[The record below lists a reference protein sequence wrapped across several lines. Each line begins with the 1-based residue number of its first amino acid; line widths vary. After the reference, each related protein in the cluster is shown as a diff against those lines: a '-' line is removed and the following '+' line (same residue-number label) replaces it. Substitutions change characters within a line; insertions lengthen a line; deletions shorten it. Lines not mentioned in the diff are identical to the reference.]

1 MSPGPEDQI
10 GETARP
16 EPRAMSHSVI
26 ISLRKAATLAESTD
40 GADVRDVEVT
50 QEAQQPVIV
59 DLAVEIWRL
68 RRRINRLG
76 NEADDRER
84 LAPLEDTT
92 QRLED
97 LLAQHEIETRDH
109 DGEIWQQGSAVEVLH
124 AREGE
129 APLVVVETVRPT
141 IRISG
146 KVVQQGQV
154 ITGPGPEPESKGI
167 SD

>member
-1 MSPGPEDQI
+1 MSPGPKHRISEMTASEMQALNPLVSP
-10 GETARP
+10 ET
-16 EPRAMSHSVI
+16 
-26 ISLRKAATLAESTD
+26 
-40 GADVRDVEVT
+40 
-50 QEAQQPVIV
+50 QQPVIV
-59 DLAVEIWRL
+59 ELAVEIWRL
-68 RRRINRLG
+68 RRRLTRLCT
-76 NEADDRER
+76 EPDDRER
-84 LAPLEDTT
+84 LAPLEDTA

-146 KVVQQGQV
+146 KLVQKGQV
-154 ITGPGPEPESKGI
+154 ITGPGTEPESKGI